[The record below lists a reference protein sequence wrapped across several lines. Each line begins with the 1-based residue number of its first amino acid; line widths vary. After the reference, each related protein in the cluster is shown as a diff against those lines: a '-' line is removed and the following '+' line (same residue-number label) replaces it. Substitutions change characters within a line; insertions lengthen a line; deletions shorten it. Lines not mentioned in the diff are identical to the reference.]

1 MDKYKLQLIINH
13 LAKIYFHF
21 KLGKIQIKND
31 CFGSKLRL
39 KCNNN
44 KKK

>member
-1 MDKYKLQLIINH
+1 MDKFKLQLIINH
-13 LAKIYFHF
+13 LAKICFHF
-21 KLGKIQIKND
+21 LTWKNPNEKD